1 MSGDAGT
8 HGAGAENDCFLDA
21 MSHKQTLRNG
31 NRTAEQVTKWDASGQ
46 TGVW

>member
-1 MSGDAGT
+1 MRGDTGA

-21 MSHKQTLRNG
+21 MSHGQALK
-31 NRTAEQVTKWDASGQ
+31 NRIGTAEQVTKWDAMGQ